1 MRNVSSARPFERERL
16 QAKLDRYGKYDPAT
30 KPRPSAYTPSV
41 HLYNNTVV
49 RKAFAKLVPAALV
62 MYMVG
67 LVIRVSNGEVG
78 LIMYLCGGSMALV
91 MLPALS
97 EAVKCVR
104 FMQ

>member
-1 MRNVSSARPFERERL
+1 
-16 QAKLDRYGKYDPAT
+16 
-30 KPRPSAYTPSV
+30 
-41 HLYNNTVV
+41 
-49 RKAFAKLVPAALV
+49 